1 MFVLAPPDGEA
12 SAIQCREILGSPY
25 TSHRTSLHPR
35 VSPSASPHGPVC
47 TRTHTRA
54 HTFPK
59 QEAAPCQERMEFRF
73 PEGVLGLQ
81 LHSRTLKKGPSV
93 CGGGRERGAS
103 ISAHVYLGPRK
114 NPQLAALSS
123 ATPGLGH
130 IPSLPEP
137 TLGGPGKP
145 APTPSSPPAGRPRP
159 GPCGVTSNCK

>member
-1 MFVLAPPDGEA
+1 MEEQVPSSAGKYWGHLTRLIKHRSTHVPLPLPAPMA
-12 SAIQCREILGSPY
+12 LCA
-25 TSHRTSLHPR
+25 H
-35 VSPSASPHGPVC
+35 A
-47 TRTHTRA
+47 RTHA

-59 QEAAPCQERMEFRF
+59 QEAVLCQERMEFRF

-93 CGGGRERGAS
+93 CGGGRGRGAS
-103 ISAHVYLGPRK
+103 ISAHVYLGPKK

-137 TLGGPGKP
+137 TLGGPSKP

-159 GPCGVTSNCK
+159 GPCGATSNCK